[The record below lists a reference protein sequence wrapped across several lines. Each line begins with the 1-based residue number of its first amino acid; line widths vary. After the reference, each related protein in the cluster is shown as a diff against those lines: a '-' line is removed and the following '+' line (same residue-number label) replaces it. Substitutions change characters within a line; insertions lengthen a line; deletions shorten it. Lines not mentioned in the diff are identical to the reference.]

1 MACMYVHVHRSTYQ
15 SESVSTCQS
24 YDSDRRLKSHG
35 KCFQETDMWY
45 TVPYSNNNV
54 NKTKQTEKSTPSSI
68 IHPGK
73 LCGPC
78 CLCHK
83 SQSTFRHLANMQE
96 ELLRYLL
103 AIGHTDCVVV
113 PLCQLKTSISTATAR
128 VCTCTCME
136 GGWDTSRVAT
146 QCYVI
151 KRYYIQQWDW
161 KRWER
166 HHSFV
171 STTVSPIL

>member
-1 MACMYVHVHRSTYQ
+1 MRWHVCTYTCILPHIKASQSPPARVMIATEDLKAMVSASRKLICDTQYHTATIMSTKP
-15 SESVSTCQS
+15 S
-24 YDSDRRLKSHG
+24 RRK
-35 KCFQETDMWY
+35 KKY
-45 TVPYSNNNV
+45 T
-54 NKTKQTEKSTPSSI
+54 I

-113 PLCQLKTSISTATAR
+113 PLCQLKTSISTATAQ

-136 GGWDTSRVAT
+136 G
-146 QCYVI
+146 
-151 KRYYIQQWDW
+151 
-161 KRWER
+161 
-166 HHSFV
+166 
-171 STTVSPIL
+171 